1 MPEKIPGFGA
11 EPRLYHGN
19 KLRHLRETPFE
30 RFYFSNFCVSHN
42 IYSMDFSSSYKM
54 MNNIGNS
61 GIQLPGRQLPIQSD
75 NIAPVICAGRAE
87 YGTDTSLD

>member
-1 MPEKIPGFGA
+1 
-11 EPRLYHGN
+11 
-19 KLRHLRETPFE
+19 
-30 RFYFSNFCVSHN
+30 
-42 IYSMDFSSSYKM
+42 MDFSSSYKM